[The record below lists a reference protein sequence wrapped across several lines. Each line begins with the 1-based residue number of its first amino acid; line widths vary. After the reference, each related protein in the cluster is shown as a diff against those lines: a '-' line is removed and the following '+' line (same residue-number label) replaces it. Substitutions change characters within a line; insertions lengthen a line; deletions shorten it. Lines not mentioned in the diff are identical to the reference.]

1 MPKKDPY
8 IIALIQMKC
17 QRAKEDNLR
26 RARQQIVEAAE
37 HGARLICLPELFSSI
52 YFCQQEDPGFFE
64 LAEPIPGYTTDF
76 FSKLAKTVNSVLV
89 VPLFEKS
96 LAGLYYNSLVVINP
110 DGSIVGKYRKM
121 HIPDDPQFQEKYY
134 FTPGDLGFQTFQTVV
149 GKIGPMICWDQW
161 FPEAARLCAL
171 GGAGVLIY
179 PTAIGWLPGEKDGN
193 GKVYLDSWKT
203 VQRGHA
209 IANGI
214 YTAAV
219 NRVGI
224 ESNQAGDS
232 EIEFWGHS
240 FIADPSGQ
248 IIAEASGEEEEI
260 IYGEIIPQLISETRQ
275 TWPFFRD
282 RRIEAYNRLA
292 E

>member
-1 MPKKDPY
+1 MQKEEPY
-8 IIALIQMKC
+8 IIALIQMEC
-17 QRAKEDNLR
+17 HSAREENLQ
-26 RARQQIVEAAE
+26 RARQHIVDAAE
-37 HGARLICLPELFSSI
+37 HGARLICLPELFGSI
-52 YFCQQEDPGFFE
+52 YFCQQEDPRFFE

-76 FSKLAKTVNSVLV
+76 FSKLSKIVNSVLV
-89 VPLFEKS
+89 VPLFEKIVT
-96 LAGLYYNSLVVINP
+96 GLYYNSLVVINP

-121 HIPDDPQFQEKYY
+121 HIPYDPQFLEKYY
-134 FTPGDLGFQTFQTVV
+134 FTPGDLGFQTFQTEV

-171 GGAGVLIY
+171 GGAGVLTY
-179 PTAIGWLPGEKDGN
+179 PTAIGWLPGEKEGN
-193 GKVYLDSWKT
+193 GKTYLDSWKT

-209 IANGI
+209 IANSI
-214 YTAAV
+214 YIAAV

-224 ESNQAGDS
+224 ELNHAGDS

-240 FIADPSGQ
+240 FISDPSGQ
-248 IIAEASGEEEEI
+248 IIAEASGEEEEV
-260 IYGEIIPQLISETRQ
+260 IYGEINPQLRSETRQ

-282 RRIEAYNRLA
+282 RRIEAYVRLI

>member
-1 MPKKDPY
+1 MQKEESY

-17 QRAKEDNLR
+17 QSTREENLH
-26 RARQQIVEAAE
+26 RARQFIVEAAE
-37 HGARLICLPELFSSI
+37 HGARLICLPELFCSI
-52 YFCQQEDPGFFE
+52 YFCQQENPSFFE
-64 LAEPIPGYTTDF
+64 LAEPIPGATTDF
-76 FSKLAKTVNSVLV
+76 FSNLSKTVNSVLV

-96 LAGLYYNSLVVINP
+96 AAGLYYNSLVVINP
-110 DGSIVGKYRKM
+110 DGYIVGKYRKM

-134 FTPGDLGFQTFQTVV
+134 FTPGDLGIQTFQTVV

-179 PTAIGWLPGEKDGN
+179 PTAIGWLPGEKDRN

-209 IANGI
+209 IANSI
-214 YTAAV
+214 YSAAV
-219 NRVGI
+219 NRVGV
-224 ESNQAGDS
+224 EPNQAGNS

-248 IIAEASGEEEEI
+248 IIAEASGGGEEI

-282 RRIEAYNRLA
+282 RRIEAYSRLT